1 LEKWLESCGH
11 DHLISKAMRPVQTDY
26 IPAESVEL
34 VRELWANQKG
44 DRQMIIG
51 E

>member
-1 LEKWLESCGH
+1 
-11 DHLISKAMRPVQTDY
+11 MRPVQTDY
-26 IPAESVEL
+26 IPAELVDE